1 MLLLLHPKGRIHVQ
15 KLSKQQTVFLIIF
28 LVLVWGIN
36 WPLSKY
42 ALDYMPPVL
51 FSGVRTLLGGV
62 LLLVAAIPRYR
73 RLRFKET
80 WFIYVVSAIVN
91 VVLYYGLQTI
101 GIQYL
106 PAGLF
111 SALVFLQPVLVG
123 IFSWLWLGE
132 LMNGLKVTGLVL
144 GFAGVGVISSGASGA
159 SGHISIAGVL
169 LALGS
174 ALCWALGT
182 IYVKKSSAKVDNIW
196 LVTLQLM
203 IGGLFM
209 TGLGTVTESWS
220 DVEWSGGFIASLL
233 FISIFVIALGW
244 LVFYKLM
251 DSGEASKV
259 ASYTFLIPL
268 VAILIGTI
276 FLHEPFTFT
285 LLIGLVFV
293 LCSIYMVNRP
303 RRLQRSS
310 V

>member
-1 MLLLLHPKGRIHVQ
+1 MQ
-15 KLSKQQTVFLIIF
+15 SLSKRQTVLLITF

-42 ALDYMPPVL
+42 ALHYMPPIL

-62 LLLVAAIPRYR
+62 LLLAAALPRYR
-73 RLRFKET
+73 QLQIRQT
-80 WFIYVVSAIVN
+80 WPIYLLSAVVN

-111 SALVFLQPVLVG
+111 SAIVFLQPVLVG
-123 IFSWLWLGE
+123 LFSWLWLGE
-132 LMNGLKVTGLVL
+132 LMNGLKVIGLVL

-159 SGHISIAGVL
+159 SGHISAAGIL

-174 ALCWALGT
+174 ALSWALGT
-182 IYVKKSSAKVDNIW
+182 IYVKKSSGKVDNIW
-196 LVTLQLM
+196 LVTMQLI
-203 IGGLFM
+203 IGGVFM
-209 TGLGTVTESWS
+209 TGLGSVTESWS
-220 DVEWSGGFIASLL
+220 DVVWSGRFILSLL

-259 ASYTFLIPL
+259 ASFTFLIPL
-268 VAILIGTI
+268 VAILIGTM
-276 FLHEPFTFT
+276 FLHEPFTYS
-285 LLIGLVFV
+285 LLAGLVLV
-293 LCSIYMVNRP
+293 LGSIYLVNRP
-303 RRLQRSS
+303 RRVS
-310 V
+310 VVHS